1 MSTEEKFLPHK
12 RRTLYLMSKVKV
24 HFEKDLLQG
33 TEIYFRQ
40 HLFFVLIKIKE
51 LEHFMKVEV
60 AVNVMDYSP

>member
-1 MSTEEKFLPHK
+1 
-12 RRTLYLMSKVKV
+12 MSKVKV